1 MLTSNRVQLL
11 SLTPVFLTHLSLSCG
26 GKGQEIREMAAEKL
40 EGVAEK
46 LADAGTATQ
55 IPTPPQ
61 TPEKIPADV
70 SSITSLPTVPAATT
84 HASVASTTPIPSPAP
99 SVKVTPTP
107 PTIPTTN
114 APISVATFTQ
124 PSASAIP
131 ASITVEQQSAEPGQ
145 VVTVTGSGFPP
156 ITSMASLTLG
166 GVSVLQPFPI
176 ATDASGEFTTDA
188 LILSLPNG
196 VHEVVFTV
204 GITSTATTFTVTGS
218 P

>member
-84 HASVASTTPIPSPAP
+84 PASVASTTPIPSPAP
-99 SVKVTPTP
+99 SVEVTPTP

-114 APISVATFTQ
+114 APIIDFIWLSN
-124 PSASAIP
+124 
-131 ASITVEQQSAEPGQ
+131 AEN
-145 VVTVTGSGFPP
+145 
-156 ITSMASLTLG
+156 L
-166 GVSVLQPFPI
+166 
-176 ATDASGEFTTDA
+176 
-188 LILSLPNG
+188 
-196 VHEVVFTV
+196 
-204 GITSTATTFTVTGS
+204 TTFPSIRRKVAPKWYLGALLTAFRPNFIQRVA
-218 P
+218 